1 MHLLANKELNELYL
15 STALRWLAVSMIS
28 VFVPIYFLGLGYSF
42 RQIMLFYFVMN
53 LTHVLMLFPAAKF
66 AAKLGYKHSIA
77 SSIPFALLYFILL
90 HSLDR
95 YAWPIYVIAI
105 FYGINN
111 ALFWTGYHIDFT
123 KFSSR
128 ENREQEVCFSKV
140 VWITFHVAGPLIG
153 GSILFYTLSF
163 KLLFMIVSILLIVSV
178 IPLFASKDIHDPLEV
193 SWKKVFS
200 GHKPKNYI
208 AFIGYGIESGTA
220 LILWPMY
227 IFYYKNIIG
236 DFSSLG
242 GITSLSLFTSAIVII
257 WVARYSKKHRRKT
270 LRTGSV
276 MHSMIWVFRSLIKS
290 APQLILVDALYGI
303 SKSMISIPFQAMTYD
318 KAIDGAGDK
327 VRFILFKEGILN
339 FSKACLFLLMV
350 FVPGEFFLAFILA
363 AVSSLFYG
371 MF

>member
-28 VFVPIYFLGLGYSF
+28 VFVPIYFLRLGYGFS
-42 RQIMLFYFVMN
+42 QIMLFYFVMN
-53 LTHVLMLFPAAKF
+53 LTHVTMLFPAARF

-90 HSLDR
+90 HSLDK
-95 YAWPIYVIAI
+95 YAWPIYLIAMI
-105 FYGINN
+105 FGINN

-128 ENREQEVCFSKV
+128 ENREQEVCFSRV
-140 VWITFHVAGPLIG
+140 VWITFNVAGPLIG
-153 GSILFYTLSF
+153 GSILFYTQSF
-163 KLLFMIVSILLIVSV
+163 KLMFMIVSILMIVSA
-178 IPLFASKDIHDPLEV
+178 IPLFSSKDIHDPLEV
-193 SWKKVFS
+193 SWKKVFY
-200 GHKPKNYI
+200 GHKTKNYL
-208 AFIGYGIESGTA
+208 AFIGYGIESGVA

-227 IFYYKNIIG
+227 IYYYKSIIG

-242 GITSLSLFTSAIVII
+242 GITSLSLFTSAIVIVA
-257 WVARYSKKHRRKT
+257 VARYSKNHRRKT

-276 MHSMIWVFRSLIKS
+276 LHSLIWVFRSFIKS
-290 APQLILVDALYGI
+290 VPQLIVVDALYGI
-303 SKSMISIPFQAMTYD
+303 SKSMISIPFHAMTYD

-327 VRFILFKEGILN
+327 VRFIIFKEGVLN
-339 FSKACLFLLMV
+339 FAKACLFLLMV
-350 FVPGEFFLAFILA
+350 FIPGEFLVAFILA
-363 AVSSLFYG
+363 AVTSLFYG